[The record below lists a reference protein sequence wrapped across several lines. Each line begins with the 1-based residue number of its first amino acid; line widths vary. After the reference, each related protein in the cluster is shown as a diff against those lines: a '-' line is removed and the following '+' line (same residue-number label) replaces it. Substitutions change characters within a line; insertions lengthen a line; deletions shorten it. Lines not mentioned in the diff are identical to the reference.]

1 MPIPLEVRYMRLTS
15 SRSRTRTLVR
25 ATLVATLALGLM
37 ASSVFAGKPT
47 GGSGGGGKG
56 KPGGGG
62 TTATA
67 IVTPSPVPAYST
79 FRVTGCGYRPGVG
92 LQFNLY
98 APGVTS
104 VWGGTADAAGCLSNV
119 EGWANAPGSARL
131 DVLENS
137 TTRVATTTFTIQ

>member
-1 MPIPLEVRYMRLTS
+1 MRLTS
-15 SRSRTRTLVR
+15 SRSRTKTVIR
-25 ATLVATLALGLM
+25 AALVATLAVGLM
-37 ASSVFAGKPT
+37 ASSVFAAKPT
-47 GGSGGGGKG
+47 GGGGGGKG

-62 TTATA
+62 TTLTATA
-67 IVTPSPVPAYST
+67 TVTPSPVPAYST
-79 FRVTGCGYRPGVG
+79 FHVTGCGYKPGVG

-104 VWGGTADAAGCLSNV
+104 VWGGTADSAGCLSNV

-137 TTRVATTTFTIQ
+137 TTRVASTTFTIQ